1 MTFVHSIC
9 IQNLEKCAI
18 FPFQQLLSEFDL
30 ILLFSSSRQQKAS
43 TLQPYLISHHP
54 STIRINDKRKNTATM
69 VGTEQPHFKLKDD
82 KSLIVDTSSNA
93 NAIVR
98 HDSMLLSPSSSHSSD
113 YSDNASTSASLVSDQ
128 KAIKKFDDNSETT
141 SSNDRLDR

>member
-1 MTFVHSIC
+1 M
-9 IQNLEKCAI
+9 
-18 FPFQQLLSEFDL
+18 LLSEFFLPLSLVD
-30 ILLFSSSRQQKAS
+30 SVN
-43 TLQPYLISHHP
+43 HP
-54 STIRINDKRKNTATM
+54 LTTRINDKRKNTATM
-69 VGTEQPHFKLKDD
+69 VGTEQPHFNLKDD
-82 KSLIVDTSSNA
+82 ENLMVDTSS

-113 YSDNASTSASLVSDQ
+113 YSDNASTSASLASDQ